1 MTLKVKNA
9 QLEGTSTS
17 FITMLLLVIMGSF
30 SIALFTLS
38 ENVLLN
44 AGICFVLLLFFMF
57 LMSRDGKRHEKR
69 IRTHVSFLEN
79 DFKCKDCKRII
90 EEPVEFKRVD
100 GQPVLYH
107 CDSCNILWFKGL
119 YSQS

>member
-17 FITMLLLVIMGSF
+17 FVTMLLLVIMGSF
-30 SIALFTLS
+30 SVVIFTVS

-44 AGICFVLLLFFMF
+44 VGICFVLLLFFIF
-57 LMSRDGKRHEKR
+57 LMARDGKRHEKN

-79 DFKCKDCKRII
+79 DFECKDCKKLIK
-90 EEPVEFKRVD
+90 EPVEFKRVD

-107 CDSCNILWFKGL
+107 CTSCELLWFKGL